1 MRVCRSSGGS
11 EWRGPEGRRLAV
23 VVGHFHRISVAG
35 HSCWLSI
42 GWALPRLTTSGPRS
56 VSPLYLHPDATQML
70 YCIPSCT
77 MRPLPDTSSLQ
88 DGQEGCQ
95 EQWLL
100 CNSWLGVEWGGVD
113 EGERKGLYLP
123 SIDMGMGIDM
133 SIVIRTL
140 VLFCIS
146 MSAQRFHFLTRLRQ
160 MDEST
165 IHCSRRQHASPTRPP
180 SPLTTHHP
188 PPHHSTDTA
197 AARSQSPGPPSWIVP
212 NLFID

>member
-1 MRVCRSSGGS
+1 
-11 EWRGPEGRRLAV
+11 
-23 VVGHFHRISVAG
+23 
-35 HSCWLSI
+35 
-42 GWALPRLTTSGPRS
+42 
-56 VSPLYLHPDATQML
+56 
-70 YCIPSCT
+70 
-77 MRPLPDTSSLQ
+77 
-88 DGQEGCQ
+88 
-95 EQWLL
+95 
-100 CNSWLGVEWGGVD
+100 VEWGGVD

-133 SIVIRTL
+133 SIIIIIIRTL

-165 IHCSRRQHASPTRPP
+165 IHSSRRQHASPTRPP
-180 SPLTTHHP
+180 SPLTHH